1 MSSPATHRDELPAG
15 PTADPV
21 LRAARLR
28 AAGAVRRLA
37 VAMVEHE
44 PDPAALDSMAAQ
56 VEELAARVAATPER
70 KPAQIDLSRISFE
83 PVADGGDISG
93 PDYCVFSGYEHPAGM
108 GARMWREGDR
118 AVAEVTLTQLEGGPP
133 GRAHGG
139 VVAGLC
145 DDLVRGLL
153 MVCGVPAFTASL
165 TVNLRAA
172 TPLGVPLRLEAWLDR
187 REGRKL
193 WARLQVLA
201 DGTPVA
207 DGEALLVSFQLPT

>member
-1 MSSPATHRDELPAG
+1 MPSSAAHGDDLAVDPTVDPALR
-15 PTADPV
+15 TART
-21 LRAARLR
+21 RAAL
-28 AAGAVRRLA
+28 AVRRLA

-44 PDPAALDSMAAQ
+44 ADSATLETLTAN
-56 VEELAARVAATPER
+56 VEELATEVASAPER
-70 KPAQIDLSRISFE
+70 APVEIDLSRISFE

-93 PDYCVFSGYEHPAGM
+93 PDYCVFSGDEHPAGM

-139 VVAGLC
+139 VIAGLC

-153 MVCGVPAFTASL
+153 MVLGVPAFTASL

-172 TPLGVPLRLEAWLDR
+172 TPLGVPLRLEAWHDR
-187 REGRKL
+187 SEGRKL
-193 WARLQVLA
+193 WARIQVLA
-201 DGTPVA
+201 DGAPVA
-207 DGEALLVSFQLPT
+207 DGEALMISFAAPA

>member
-1 MSSPATHRDELPAG
+1 MSSPTTHGDGL
-15 PTADPV
+15 TADPPV
-21 LRAARLR
+21 DPALRAARRR
-28 AAGAVRRLA
+28 AARAVRRLA
-37 VAMVEHE
+37 VAMVEHAA
-44 PDPAALDSMAAQ
+44 DPATLDAVAGQ
-56 VEELAARVAATPER
+56 VEQMATGVASAPARAPVE
-70 KPAQIDLSRISFE
+70 IDLSRISFD

-93 PDYCVFSGYEHPAGM
+93 PDYCVFSGDEHPAGM

-118 AVAEVTLTQLEGGPP
+118 AIAEVTLTQLEGGPS

-153 MVCGVPAFTASL
+153 MVLGVPAFTASL

-187 REGRKL
+187 HEGRKL
-193 WARLQVLA
+193 WARIEVLA
-201 DGTPVA
+201 GGVPVA
-207 DGEALLVSFQLPT
+207 DGEALMISFQVPA

>member
-1 MSSPATHRDELPAG
+1 MSSPATHGDDL
-15 PTADPV
+15 TADSSVDPA
-21 LRAARLR
+21 LRAARTR
-28 AAGAVRRLA
+28 AARAVRRLA

-44 PDPAALDSMAAQ
+44 ADPATLDALGAHIEQMATD
-56 VEELAARVAATPER
+56 VASTPER
-70 KPAQIDLSRISFE
+70 APVEIDLDRISFE
-83 PVADGGDISG
+83 PVPDGGDISG
-93 PDYCVFSGYEHPAGM
+93 PDYCLFSGDEHPAGI

-118 AVAEVTLTQLEGGPP
+118 AVAEVTLTQLEAGPP

-153 MVCGVPAFTASL
+153 MVLGFPAFTASL

-187 REGRKL
+187 HEGRKL
-193 WARLQVLA
+193 WARLEVLA
-201 DGTPVA
+201 DSEAVA
-207 DGEALLVSFQLPT
+207 DGEALMISFAAPT